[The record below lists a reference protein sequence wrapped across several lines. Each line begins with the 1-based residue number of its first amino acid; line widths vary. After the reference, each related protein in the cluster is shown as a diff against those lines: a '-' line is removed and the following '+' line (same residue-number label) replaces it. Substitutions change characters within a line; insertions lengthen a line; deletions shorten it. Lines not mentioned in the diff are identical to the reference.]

1 MKLFIAGVCCLLAW
15 SPAAPLNEAM
25 RPAPVMMT
33 ATAPVLTTTTTT
45 TTTTTPPLMYNYPF
59 GMYKRGSDVVEL
71 QEFLG
76 MKQVD
81 GIYGSRT
88 RKAHI
93 KHLGG
98 AEAVLADWHPDLPTR
113 FHQDK
118 KTLRELV
125 DIYWLDDHS
134 EWALRVAF
142 CESSAMPDD
151 TLNDAVSDALAVG
164 AFQHLAK
171 YWSFRSEAANVGGFS
186 PFDLE
191 ANVATAADLFYNGG
205 GSKHWSPSKKC
216 WDQSGL
222 TLKERR
228 G

>member
-1 MKLFIAGVCCLLAW
+1 
-15 SPAAPLNEAM
+15 
-25 RPAPVMMT
+25 
-33 ATAPVLTTTTTT
+33 
-45 TTTTTPPLMYNYPF
+45 MYNYPF

-151 TLNDAVSDALAVG
+151 THNDAVSDALAVG

-171 YWSFRSEAANVGGFS
+171 YWSFRSERAGMGGFS

-191 ANVATAADLFYNGG
+191 ANVATGADLFYNGG

>member
-151 TLNDAVSDALAVG
+151 THNDAVSDALAVG
-164 AFQHLAK
+164 AFQILVK
-171 YWSFRSEAANVGGFS
+171 YWSFRSEAANMEGFS

-191 ANVATAADLFYNGG
+191 ANVATGADLFYNGG